1 VIRFDERKTV
11 FYYIVQI
18 GAGANGGYILQQCA
32 QMMNIFGVQGFY
44 LVADP
49 DTVETKNLANQLF
62 IPKDVGQ
69 KKAAVLANRYRS
81 HYQVPIAYF
90 DERYIEDE
98 GALDRLFR
106 HTDYRGCFGWDTFF
120 LPILIGAVDNNYT
133 RQVMHNYF
141 LSQERLLYI
150 DVGVEAAWVP
160 QDGRPREQWTAEE
173 LERHAKT
180 GWTGQVVAGLRLN
193 GETILEPVA
202 SRFPDILEDND
213 EIAPSE
219 MACSQVIAS
228 EPQRLITNRFTAQAV
243 AGYLNEL
250 FAERSISN
258 HVTFFHAKKMYMRGE
273 WIAEG
278 WGCVKK

>member
-1 VIRFDERKTV
+1 MIRFNERKKI

-32 QMMNIFGVQGFY
+32 QMMNIFKVQGFY

-49 DTVETKNLANQLF
+49 DTVEQKNLANQLF

-81 HYQVPIAYF
+81 HYQVPIAAF

-98 GALDRLFR
+98 RTLERLFQF
-106 HTDYRGCFGWDTFF
+106 TDYRGCYSWDTFF

-133 RQVMHNYF
+133 RQVMHSYF
-141 LSQERLLYI
+141 LSQEKLLYI

-160 QDGRPREQWTAEE
+160 RDGRPQEEWTEE
-173 LERHAKT
+173 DQQRHANT

-193 GETILEPVA
+193 GETVLEPVA
-202 SRFPDILEDND
+202 GRFPDILED
-213 EIAPSE
+213 EFAPSE

-228 EPQRLITNRFTAQAV
+228 EPQRLITNRFAAQAV

-250 FAERSISN
+250 FGERTLST

-273 WIAEG
+273 RISS
-278 WGCVKK
+278 

>member
-1 VIRFDERKTV
+1 MIRFNERKKI

-32 QMMNIFGVQGFY
+32 QMMRIFKVQGFY

-49 DTVETKNLANQLF
+49 DTVEQKNLSNQLF

-81 HYQVPIAYF
+81 HYQVPIATF

-98 GALDRLFR
+98 RTLERLFQF
-106 HTDYRGCFGWDTFF
+106 TDYRACFSWDTLF

-133 RQVMHNYF
+133 RQVMHSYF
-141 LSQERLLYI
+141 LSQEKLLYI
-150 DVGVEAAWVP
+150 DVGVEAVWVP
-160 QDGRPREQWTAEE
+160 RDGRPREEWTEE
-173 LERHAKT
+173 EKQRHANT

-193 GETILEPVA
+193 GKTVLEPVA
-202 SRFPDILEDND
+202 SRFPDILVDDD
-213 EIAPSE
+213 EIAPSV

-228 EPQRLITNRFTAQAV
+228 EPQRLITNRFAAQAV

-250 FAERSISN
+250 FGERTLST

-273 WIAEG
+273 RISS
-278 WGCVKK
+278 

>member
-1 VIRFDERKTV
+1 MIRFNERKKI

-32 QMMNIFGVQGFY
+32 QMMNIFKVQGFY

-49 DTVETKNLANQLF
+49 DTVEQKNLANQLF

-81 HYQVPIAYF
+81 HYQVPIAAF

-98 GALDRLFR
+98 RTLDRLFQF
-106 HTDYRGCFGWDTFF
+106 TDYRGCYSWDTFF

-133 RQVMHNYF
+133 RQIMHSYF
-141 LSQERLLYI
+141 LSQEKLLYI

-160 QDGRPREQWTAEE
+160 RDRRPREEWTEE
-173 LERHAKT
+173 EKQRHANT

-193 GETILEPVA
+193 GKTFLEPVA
-202 SRFPDILEDND
+202 GRFPDILEDED

-228 EPQRLITNRFTAQAV
+228 EPQRLITNRFAAQAV

-250 FAERSISN
+250 FGERTLST

-273 WIAEG
+273 RIQEG
-278 WGCVKK
+278 